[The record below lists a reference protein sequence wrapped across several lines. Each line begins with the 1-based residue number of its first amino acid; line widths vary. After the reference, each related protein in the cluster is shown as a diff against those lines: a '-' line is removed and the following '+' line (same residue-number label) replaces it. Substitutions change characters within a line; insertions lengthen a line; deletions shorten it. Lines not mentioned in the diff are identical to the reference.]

1 MIPIGGRPQ
10 RVMDNATPDDASR
23 TAALDFARD
32 VAAAWD
38 RQLGDR
44 LLGVYVI
51 GSLAHDGFSAHYSDI
66 DIALVAEDTLTSQDM
81 AHMFGCAAALSA
93 DLAPKLSLFW
103 TDRNFSVGRFPPLDR
118 VDLIDHGMPL
128 IERQHVRPP
137 RPTLGQIRTY
147 LGADPLRNWSLQ
159 VEKLGAL
166 TELVSNNRKAYLRAL
181 LYPARFS
188 YSWTTG
194 AMASNDD
201 AVAWLRLHAPAGI
214 DVDLVEQA
222 LRCRNEGLD
231 PDHLFPERS
240 KLFRQ
245 RDACLRLA
253 AELP

>member
-1 MIPIGGRPQ
+1 MISIDVGPQ
-10 RVMDNATPDDASR
+10 RVMDQTTNHASR
-23 TAALDFARD
+23 AAALDFAGD
-32 VAAAWD
+32 VAAAWNHH
-38 RQLGDR
+38 LGDR
-44 LLGVYVI
+44 LLGIYVI

-66 DIALVAEDTLTSQDM
+66 DMAVVAEDTLTSQDM
-81 AHMFGCAAALSA
+81 AHMFGRATALSA
-93 DLAPKLSLFW
+93 ELAPKLSLFW
-103 TDRNFSVGRFPPLDR
+103 TNRNFSVGRFPALDR

-128 IERQHVRPP
+128 IERQNSRPP
-137 RPTLGQIRTY
+137 RPTLGQIRAY

-159 VEKLGAL
+159 VEKLSAL
-166 TELVSNNRKAYLRAL
+166 TELTSNNRKAYLRAL
-181 LYPARFS
+181 LYPARFA

-201 AVAWLRLHAPAGI
+201 AVAWLRPHAPPGI

-222 LRCRNEGLD
+222 LRCRNDGRD

-240 KLFRQ
+240 KLSRQ